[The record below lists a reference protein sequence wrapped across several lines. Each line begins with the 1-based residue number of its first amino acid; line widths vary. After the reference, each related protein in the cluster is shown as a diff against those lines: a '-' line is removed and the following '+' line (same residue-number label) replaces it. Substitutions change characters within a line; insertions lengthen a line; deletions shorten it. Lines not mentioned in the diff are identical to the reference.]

1 MSRTDLIADVFAII
15 RNALMIHRDSVDIP
29 ASNTI
34 KSIIKILKEE
44 NYIDTFKEIE
54 DNKQGIV
61 RVYLKYLSGKPAIKN
76 ISRVSKPSNRL
87 YVKLEKVPN
96 VLRGKGLAILTTSK
110 GVVTDKKARELG
122 LGGEVLCY
130 VW

>member
-1 MSRTDLIADVFAII
+1 MSRTDLIADIFTII
-15 RNALMIHRDSVDIP
+15 RNALIIHRDSVDIP

-34 KSIIKILKEE
+34 KSIMSILKEE

-54 DNKQGIV
+54 DKKQGII
-61 RVYLKYLSGKPAIKN
+61 RVYLRYLLGKPAIKN
-76 ISRVSKPSNRL
+76 ISRVSKPSNRI
-87 YVKLEKVPN
+87 YVKAQKVPI

-110 GVVTDKKARELG
+110 GVFTDKKARELG
-122 LGGEVLCY
+122 LGGEVICY